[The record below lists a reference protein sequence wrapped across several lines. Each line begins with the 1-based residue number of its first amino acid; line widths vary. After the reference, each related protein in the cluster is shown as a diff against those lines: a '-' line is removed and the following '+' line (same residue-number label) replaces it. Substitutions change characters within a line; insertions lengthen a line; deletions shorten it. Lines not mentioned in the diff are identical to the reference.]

1 MLEIIYKD
9 ENFVVIN
16 KAVNISYH
24 GEGLHDEL
32 RASLGCDI
40 FGVHRLD
47 KLTSGVLIFAL
58 NSNIAN
64 LLSDLFRQKKVHK
77 VYEAI
82 SLHRPSKKQGIIKG
96 DMQKGR
102 NGNWSLTRGS
112 SNPAITK
119 FESKLLAP
127 SHRRY
132 FTLYPKTGKTH
143 QLRVALKSIA
153 APILGDPRYSNDQS
167 DRMYL
172 HCLEI
177 SFELLG
183 REFRFRADNRF
194 GEFWS

>member
-1 MLEIIYKD
+1 MLDIIYKD

-24 GEGLHDEL
+24 ADGLHDEL

-58 NSNIAN
+58 NSNVAN
-64 LLSDLFRQKKVHK
+64 LLSELFRQKKVYK
-77 VYEAI
+77 IYEAI

-102 NGNWSLTRGS
+102 NGNWSLTRGTT
-112 SNPAITK
+112 NPAITS
-119 FESKLLAP
+119 FESKFLV
-127 SHRRY
+127 SSNRRL

-153 APILGDPRYSNDQS
+153 SPILGDPRYSSDEA

-183 REFRFRADNRF
+183 REYRFRAENRC